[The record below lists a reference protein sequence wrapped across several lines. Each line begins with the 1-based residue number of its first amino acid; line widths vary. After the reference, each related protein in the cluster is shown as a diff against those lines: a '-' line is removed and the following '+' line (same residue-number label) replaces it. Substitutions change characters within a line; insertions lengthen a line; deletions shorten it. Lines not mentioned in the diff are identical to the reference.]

1 MTTKASTTKKRSRA
15 KATAKKEVNGKKSSV
30 LQIQNLPLGNI
41 KPDPEQ
47 PRKTFNKDALQ
58 QLSESIE
65 NHGVLQ
71 PITVRQLNG
80 HYIIV
85 MGERRFRASK
95 MANKQTI
102 PCIVRNY
109 ENNAILEVQ
118 IIENLLVENLS
129 KRFPM
134 LSTI

>member
-15 KATAKKEVNGKKSSV
+15 KATAKKEINGKKLSV
-30 LQIQNLPLGNI
+30 LQIQNLPLGSI

-47 PRKTFNKDALQ
+47 PRKTFNEDALQ

-80 HYIIV
+80 HYVIV
-85 MGERRFRASK
+85 MGERRYRASQSAPWGLLGSTNLHK
-95 MANKQTI
+95 LVGERRQKSF
-102 PCIVRNY
+102 
-109 ENNAILEVQ
+109 
-118 IIENLLVENLS
+118 IEL
-129 KRFPM
+129 
-134 LSTI
+134 